1 MAYYVFLANFT
12 DQGVRSVRES
22 PKRAEAFK
30 AMADKCGA
38 KVHFLLWT
46 LGKHDVV
53 SVIEAQDDLTATAVS
68 LSISELGNVTT
79 QTLRAF
85 DAQDMRKIVDKM
97 I

>member
-12 DQGVRSVRES
+12 DQGVRSVKDT

-68 LSISELGNVTT
+68 LSLAQLGNVTT

-97 I
+97 V